1 MKRSQKSSRRVPDE
15 EAASAN
21 EVMAEL
27 VSLSR
32 NHWLRLERY
41 AQSRVGGL
49 GRGSLSCDASA
60 LLCEAIF
67 ATCDGD
73 RRWHK
78 TSVDF
83 FGHLIGVIRS
93 KSSHLHKKSA
103 SNKTY
108 LESDV
113 IGEGQAGSP
122 VENSPS
128 QSQNPEATLLANQAV
143 ERIESAVSERPL
155 AWLIMEALRDG
166 MNRAQTIKEFGITE
180 TEYDTNL
187 RWLRRT
193 VHKLQEG
200 RS

>member
-1 MKRSQKSSRRVPDE
+1 M
-15 EAASAN
+15 
-21 EVMAEL
+21 
-27 VSLSR
+27 
-32 NHWLRLERY
+32 
-41 AQSRVGGL
+41 
-49 GRGSLSCDASA
+49 SCDASA
-60 LLCEAIF
+60 LLSEAIL

-103 SNKTY
+103 SNRTY

-113 IGEGQAGSP
+113 IAEGQPGSP
-122 VENSPS
+122 VEDSTSLTP
-128 QSQNPEATLLANQAV
+128 NPEASLLAHEAV
-143 ERIESAVSERPL
+143 ERIESAVGERPV
-155 AWLIMEALRDG
+155 AWMILEARREG
-166 MNRAQTIKEFGITE
+166 MNRAEIIKEFKISE

-193 VHKLQEG
+193 VQKLQEG
-200 RS
+200 GS

>member
-1 MKRSQKSSRRVPDE
+1 MKPSQKSSRRVPDE
-15 EAASAN
+15 EAASID
-21 EVMAEL
+21 EVKAEL
-27 VSLSR
+27 DALSPDQC
-32 NHWLRLERY
+32 LRLERY
-41 AQSRVGGL
+41 AQSRLGSL

-60 LLCEAIF
+60 LLSEAIR
-67 ATCDGD
+67 ATCEGD

-93 KSSHLHKKSA
+93 KSSHLYKKSA

-113 IGEGQAGSP
+113 IEEGQAGSP

-128 QSQNPEATLLANQAV
+128 NSPNPEATLLANETV
-143 ERIESAVSERPL
+143 ERIESAVGERPV
-155 AWLIMEALRDG
+155 AWVIMEALRDQ
-166 MNRAQTIKEFGITE
+166 MNRAEIMREFQISE

-193 VHKLQEG
+193 VHKIQEG
-200 RS
+200 R